1 MDTANHPEIGF
12 RSTGLHPDPAGWRMT
27 GVLAVRGGC
36 CDVTL
41 DVDPAVPVGDGYRL
55 TAVCRVDRVAAGVT
69 AGRPLI
75 GRHIRVELDLWVSG
89 PNGGR

>member
-1 MDTANHPEIGF
+1 M
-12 RSTGLHPDPAGWRMT
+12 HPDPAGWRMT